1 MPSESPTNQSNERTP
16 KQRIYLRRHLV
27 LYFSA
32 LVIWALAILL
42 STGNWS
48 AFWPM
53 MTWSL
58 VIMVHYLVVRSV
70 SVDAEWIEKRTDQVT
85 DDAKD
90 TSHIESIRNHYV
102 RGNRPKTRAHPS
114 TETKASKNID

>member
-1 MPSESPTNQSNERTP
+1 MPSESPTHQSNERTP
-16 KQRIYLRRHLV
+16 KQRIYLRRHFV

-53 MTWSL
+53 ITWSL

-70 SVDAEWIEKRTDQVT
+70 SVDAEWIEKRTDQET

-102 RGNRPKTRAHPS
+102 RGIRPKTRVPPLGQ
-114 TETKASKNID
+114 TKVNKNRN

>member
-1 MPSESPTNQSNERTP
+1 MPSESPTHQSNERTP
-16 KQRIYLRRHLV
+16 KQRIYLRRHFV

-42 STGNWS
+42 STGTWS

-53 MTWSL
+53 ITWSL

-90 TSHIESIRNHYV
+90 TSHIENIRNHYV
-102 RGNRPKTRAHPS
+102 HGVRPKGRISSSMTN
-114 TETKASKNID
+114 ENK

>member
-1 MPSESPTNQSNERTP
+1 M
-16 KQRIYLRRHLV
+16 I
-27 LYFSA
+27 
-32 LVIWALAILL
+32 
-42 STGNWS
+42 
-48 AFWPM
+48 
-53 MTWSL
+53 TWSL

-102 RGNRPKTRAHPS
+102 RGIRPKTRVPPLGQ
-114 TETKASKNID
+114 TKVNKNRN